1 MRRWW
6 GLGIALAAGA
16 PGMLGAQNPPARRVL
31 VLAEGHVFPPLR
43 ADPKQPGFFAAYLW
57 ANAVQ
62 RDTRI
67 ASVGMGEDIG
77 LVRDSAGRWQLSVSA
92 GVFSQFDMHTPSY
105 DLLNTDFVVGIPF
118 AWRSGP
124 LALRARLYH
133 QSSHLGDEYLLN
145 SGATRVNFSYESLE
159 VLASRQLGAVR
170 LYGGGEQ
177 LLRRDPPD
185 FRPVV
190 LHAGFEAVRDR
201 PQRLGSLGRGSP
213 FLALDAKSSEE
224 RRWRVGWGLRTGV
237 EFATTA
243 PGGRRWTVA
252 LYAYRGPSPY
262 GQFYETDVRAL
273 GIGVGFGL

>member
-1 MRRWW
+1 MRLRVPCW
-6 GLGIALAAGA
+6 IALSALASA
-16 PGMLGAQNPPARRVL
+16 PPSVRGQSASRIV
-31 VLAEGHVFPPLR
+31 VLAQGHVFAPLR

-57 ANAVQ
+57 ASAVQ
-62 RDTRI
+62 RDTRL

-77 LVRDSAGRWQLSVSA
+77 LVRDTAGRWQLSISA

-133 QSSHLGDEYLLN
+133 QSSHLGDEYLLH

-159 VLASRQLGAVR
+159 VLGARQIGLVR
-170 LYGGGEQ
+170 VYGGGEQ
-177 LLRRDPPD
+177 LLRRDPPN
-185 FRPVV
+185 FRPLV
-190 LHAGFEAVRDR
+190 LHGGIEVARDR
-201 PQRLGSLGRGSP
+201 PQRLGSLGRGAP
-213 FLALDAKSSEE
+213 FVALDAKSSEE
-224 RRWRVGWGLRTGV
+224 RHWRVGWGLRTGV

-243 PGGRRWTVA
+243 PGARRWTVA
-252 LYAYRGPSPY
+252 LYAYQGPSPY